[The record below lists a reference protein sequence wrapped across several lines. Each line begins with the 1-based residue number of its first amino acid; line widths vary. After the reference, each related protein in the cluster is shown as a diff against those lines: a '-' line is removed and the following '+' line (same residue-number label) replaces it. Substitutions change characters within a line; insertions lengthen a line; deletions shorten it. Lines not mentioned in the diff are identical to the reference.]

1 MKKEVMKE
9 AVKMEKLLKV
19 ANSMKIIFTDL
30 DGTLLDEKYGCE
42 KAIPIIKKLKKI
54 GVPIVF
60 VSAKTRFEQ
69 EVFRKKLGIN
79 DPFIVEDGSAIFFP
93 RKYFG
98 KVVGKNFNGYEA
110 IVLGVK
116 YEEIVKKLKELRLR
130 YNIKSYSFMSVEE
143 VAKVTGLNFEMAR
156 LAKMREFSETIVEID
171 ESALNEIKKNFNI
184 TIGGRLVHVYGK
196 NTDKGRAVKITTNL
210 FRNLYGKVLT
220 FGIGNSYTDIPMLK
234 SVDFPA
240 LVKNPDGWIEVDFE
254 VYKADG
260 IATNGWIE
268 FVEKFVLGGD

>member
-1 MKKEVMKE
+1 
-9 AVKMEKLLKV
+9 
-19 ANSMKIIFTDL
+19 MKIIFTDL
-30 DGTLLDEKYGCE
+30 DGTLLDERYGCE
-42 KAIPIIKKLKKI
+42 KAIPTIEKLKKV

-69 EVFRKKLGIN
+69 EIFRRKLGIN

-98 KVVGKNFNGYEA
+98 KVVGENFNGYEA
-110 IVLGVK
+110 IVLGVRC
-116 YEEIVKKLKELRLR
+116 EEIVERLRELRLR
-130 YNIKSYSFMSVEE
+130 YNIRSYSFMSVEE
-143 VAKVTGLNFEMAR
+143 VAKVTGLDFEMAR

-171 ESALNEIKKNFNI
+171 EGALNELRRDFNV
-184 TIGGRLVHVYGK
+184 TIGGRFVHVYGK
-196 NTDKGRAVKITTNL
+196 DADKGRAVEITTNL
-210 FRNLYGKVLT
+210 FRDLHGEVLT

-254 VYKADG
+254 VYKVDG
-260 IATNGWIE
+260 IATDGWIE